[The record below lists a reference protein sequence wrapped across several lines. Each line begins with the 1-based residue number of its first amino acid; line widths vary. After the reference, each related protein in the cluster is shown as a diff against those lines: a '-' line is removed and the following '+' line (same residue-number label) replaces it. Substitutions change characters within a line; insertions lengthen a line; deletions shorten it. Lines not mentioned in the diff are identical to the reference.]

1 MFLILIITKFIFIK
15 ITIILISISESIQ
28 IYCLKKEIII
38 WFEFKIILILNL
50 TTFYEPIDCLLLIN

>member
-38 WFEFKIILILNL
+38 WFEFKIILIL
-50 TTFYEPIDCLLLIN
+50 TYQQF